1 MKEKIIQELH
11 AIDVLINKGKCQKA
25 LDHLQD
31 LEVKNPKNK
40 IIEFSKVGLLID
52 IGEGLENSQI
62 VKKGISLGEEILKNP
77 DFEKYKSKLY
87 YNIANGYMV
96 LHSLESK
103 SIGIE
108 QIVDNENLQR
118 AKSYFREA
126 IKEEDDLD
134 LNFKKQLWTS
144 YGNCLDTLRRGVEA
158 LYAYDEALKIDP
170 NFSMALGNKARAMKF
185 FANISGVYREA
196 IYIKSYQMLKEALK
210 DRNIDIKA
218 KKIFGS
224 EIQEIENLF
233 EDKSILSKSLNHSK
247 YDSTNMS
254 EFEKYYIE
262 FCSKHK
268 LFLNFHI
275 HKEECEAS
283 IVDPIFISLITPIDD
298 DETFYN
304 LAKYINQIKEDY
316 AVARLLL
323 VQSQFK
329 KEDFDSISKRTT
341 FANTPDYSIFNIY
354 TGLLKSAF
362 KEAYNILDKI
372 SRFINEYYGLGIRG
386 DIYFTTIWQKE
397 YYLFPIDPKLED
409 DLNKE
414 TISDKLRDEFKEKGY
429 PVFSDATITKSKTN
443 RWVIKIN
450 NKEKFNIRKKKRH
463 LNVYKKKIRKK
474 ILNSKNISLYALYDI
489 FLDFKSEYYRK
500 IKDIRNASV
509 HERLVIYD
517 SIPTDWDK
525 KDDKYNIEYETMLS
539 QTIELFKLV
548 KSAIIYLINF
558 VNLEEEKKRKES
570 GEKIGEI
577 FFDTY

>member
-1 MKEKIIQELH
+1 MELH
-11 AIDVLINKGKCQKA
+11 AIDVLINKGKYQKA

-31 LEVKNPKNK
+31 LEVKDPRDK
-40 IIEFSKVGLLID
+40 IIEFSKVGFLID
-52 IGEGLENSQI
+52 IGKGLENSQI
-62 VKKGISLGEEILKNP
+62 VKEGISLGEEILENF
-77 DFEKYKSKLY
+77 DFKKYKYNLR

-341 FANTPDYSIFNIY
+341 FANTLDYSIFNIY

-386 DIYFTTIWQKE
+386 DIYFTTIWQ
-397 YYLFPIDPKLED
+397 
-409 DLNKE
+409 
-414 TISDKLRDEFKEKGY
+414 EKG
-429 PVFSDATITKSKTN
+429 
-443 RWVIKIN
+443 
-450 NKEKFNIRKKKRH
+450 
-463 LNVYKKKIRKK
+463 KIRPE
-474 ILNSKNISLYALYDI
+474 ILNSQNIGLYALYDI

-517 SIPTDWDK
+517 SILRDWNK
-525 KDDKYNIEYETMLS
+525 KDDKYNIGYETMLS

>member
-87 YNIANGYMV
+87 YNIANGYM
-96 LHSLESK
+96 SLFLLEYK
-103 SIGIE
+103 NKIE

-134 LNFKKQLWTS
+134 PNLRKQLWTN
-144 YGNCLDTLRRGVEA
+144 YGNCLDTLGRGVEA

-170 NFSMALGNKARAMKF
+170 NFSMALGNKAMAMKF

-386 DIYFTTIWQKE
+386 DIYFTTIWQ
-397 YYLFPIDPKLED
+397 
-409 DLNKE
+409 
-414 TISDKLRDEFKEKGY
+414 EKG
-429 PVFSDATITKSKTN
+429 
-443 RWVIKIN
+443 
-450 NKEKFNIRKKKRH
+450 
-463 LNVYKKKIRKK
+463 KIRPE
-474 ILNSKNISLYALYDI
+474 ILNSQNIGLYALYDI

-517 SIPTDWDK
+517 SILRDWNK
-525 KDDKYNIEYETMLS
+525 KDDKYNIGYETMLS